1 MSSSQ
6 LKSSF
11 NRPLGYTLIELLIV
25 VALMTLLTAIL
36 LPSYQQYLNQ
46 KVQWQAQQ
54 QALQLAHDLAKWRG
68 KYLTYAGFSL
78 SQSSLQLSS
87 NQPLLASNL
96 VERLYLPLGSNE
108 KTHHYEIRLSDATG
122 QFVLTDLQA
131 NGQGWQMWVVPNV
144 HANFF
149 ELADAHLDS
158 YYLDSLHQ
166 RCRYSSAQTVAL
178 ITSQGQADCRL
189 TW

>member
-1 MSSSQ
+1 M
-6 LKSSF
+6 
-11 NRPLGYTLIELLIV
+11 IELLIV

-96 VERLYLPLGSNE
+96 AERLYLPLGSNE

-149 ELADAHLDS
+149 ELTDAHLDS